1 MDIFQGGIILSLIGL
16 LIALGLMVILPGISV
31 VSLYFAITYTN
42 EIVFDIE
49 KKKRQE
55 KINNLV
61 GKLKSELLI
70 NINPKDNK
78 IIDRD
83 KLCLYDDMLNYNIKE
98 PNKIWFTN
106 DEKEGMLKNILFS
119 INKKVNFTKYSNG
132 FIVEEIKD
140 SIDEEIFNLNS
151 NLNEFK
157 NYISYYNSKKEEI
170 HKAIVNRINYYNFEY
185 NSAVIGRKG
194 EEYVNSELSL
204 YENFYN
210 LEGIRL
216 EIEDAN
222 SIKHSIENDNIIVCK
237 YGVFVLEVKNY
248 GLLGNYDIKIERDGR
263 WVKCYRNSNKSEV
276 MKSAT
281 SQNNRHIIYLNKFI
295 NKILNRSMADY
306 IEADG
311 IVVIANDVVRISNES
326 FNQKVYR
333 VQEIYQYIKSRNVVL
348 TQDEVEKIRQA
359 LIKHNLPQKKFP
371 MNDYKDEIIN
381 NYNAFKK
388 FDKMVKKDI
397 ETLKKYNE
405 LISNIR

>member
-1 MDIFQGGIILSLIGL
+1 MNKLIMIFMLGVGFCNYQLIANGRYGTIDSMLYAGALSIITFLGVNIYNIYERKKSSYLRIFLASIISAVLLFVVTMIYIKIECGIVKLFLDNTDIFQGGIILSLIGL

-263 WVKCYRNSNKSEV
+263 WVK
-276 MKSAT
+276 
-281 SQNNRHIIYLNKFI
+281 
-295 NKILNRSMADY
+295 
-306 IEADG
+306 
-311 IVVIANDVVRISNES
+311 
-326 FNQKVYR
+326 
-333 VQEIYQYIKSRNVVL
+333 
-348 TQDEVEKIRQA
+348 
-359 LIKHNLPQKKFP
+359 
-371 MNDYKDEIIN
+371 
-381 NYNAFKK
+381 
-388 FDKMVKKDI
+388 
-397 ETLKKYNE
+397 
-405 LISNIR
+405 